1 MENQSREDV
10 PLYRTFSELFGK
22 GFSLDWGTIVFLVGV
37 HTAAIALFVWL
48 FFAAS
53 SEWARYAAIWAIVH
67 CLLGSFSTTVYSHR
81 LITHNA
87 AKSVSAPV
95 HAFFCFFGQIF
106 SVQGSVRY
114 WAANHTLHHGVDR
127 SGNRAVDPY
136 SATWFADPL
145 RNFLWSHTLA
155 HCFFHPQTKEVVKAH
170 AAKRHPIIM
179 TQEKW
184 YGLLTT
190 FWIFLM
196 PMALGFMIG
205 GWPGFF
211 ALLAGSMIGTVAI
224 QHNTW
229 TVNSI
234 THMWG
239 WTKGLS
245 SSAKNNYVWLGPVG
259 EGNHHGDHHDFP
271 RDYRNGFG
279 WTGWLLDPS
288 RYLILMMRALGL
300 LGELNKASAK
310 EEAAV
315 LGARRMDAILLPN
328 KDQLSADAQALFV
341 QLEEKVLQLRKDW
354 VDAIGKWE
362 SLKKQNRFVRKASL
376 SRQEISEEIR
386 QAKVHVNAK
395 KEEFFSALD
404 SLRRQALALA

>member
-1 MENQSREDV
+1 
-10 PLYRTFSELFGK
+10 
-22 GFSLDWGTIVFLVGV
+22 
-37 HTAAIALFVWL
+37 
-48 FFAAS
+48 
-53 SEWARYAAIWAIVH
+53 
-67 CLLGSFSTTVYSHR
+67 
-81 LITHNA
+81 
-87 AKSVSAPV
+87 
-95 HAFFCFFGQIF
+95 
-106 SVQGSVRY
+106 
-114 WAANHTLHHGVDR
+114 
-127 SGNRAVDPY
+127 
-136 SATWFADPL
+136 
-145 RNFLWSHTLA
+145 
-155 HCFFHPQTKEVVKAH
+155 
-170 AAKRHPIIM
+170 
-179 TQEKW
+179 
-184 YGLLTT
+184 
-190 FWIFLM
+190 
-196 PMALGFMIG
+196 
-205 GWPGFF
+205 
-211 ALLAGSMIGTVAI
+211 MIGTVAI

-288 RYLILMMRALGL
+288 RYPILVMRALGL

-315 LGARRMDAILLPN
+315 LGSRRMDAILPN
-328 KDQLSADAQALFV
+328 KDQLSADAQALYT
-341 QLEEKVLQLRKDW
+341 QLEEKVLELRKDW

-362 SLKKQNRFVRKASL
+362 SLKKQNRFVQKASL

-386 QAKVHVNAK
+386 QAKAHVNAK

>member
-1 MENQSREDV
+1 MGNQGREDE

-22 GFSLDWGTIVFLVGV
+22 GFSLDWSTIVFLIGV
-37 HTAAIALFVWL
+37 HSAAIVLFSWL
-48 FFAAS
+48 LFAAPA
-53 SEWARYAAIWAIVH
+53 EWVRYAALWAVIH
-67 CLLGSFSTTVYSHR
+67 CLVGSFSTTVYTHR

-114 WAANHTLHHGVDR
+114 WSANHTLHHGVDR
-127 SGNRAVDPY
+127 HGNREVDPY
-136 SATWFADPL
+136 SATWFADPV

-155 HCFFHPQTKEVVKAH
+155 HCFFHPRTKEVVKAH
-170 AAKRHPIIM
+170 TAKRHPIIM
-179 TQEKW
+179 TQERW

-190 FWIFLM
+190 FWIFLV
-196 PMALGFMIG
+196 PMALGFATG
-205 GWPGFF
+205 GWIGFF

-288 RYLILMMRALGL
+288 RYPILMMRAFGL

-315 LGARRMDAILLPN
+315 LGSRRMDAILPN
-328 KDQLSADAQALFV
+328 KDQLSADAQALYT
-341 QLEEKVLQLRKDW
+341 QLEEKVLELRKDW

-362 SLKKQNRFVRKASL
+362 SLKKQNRFVQKASL

-386 QAKVHVNAK
+386 QAKAHVNAK

>member
-1 MENQSREDV
+1 MGNQDREGE

-22 GFSLDWGTIVFLVGV
+22 GFSLDWSTIVFLIGV
-37 HTAAIALFVWL
+37 HSAAIVLFSWL
-48 FFAAS
+48 LFAAPA
-53 SEWARYAAIWAIVH
+53 EWVRYAALWAVIH
-67 CLLGSFSTTVYSHR
+67 CLVGSFSTTVYTHR

-114 WAANHTLHHGVDR
+114 WSANHTLHHGVDR
-127 SGNRAVDPY
+127 HGNREVDPY
-136 SATWFADPL
+136 SATWFADPV

-155 HCFFHPQTKEVVKAH
+155 HCFFHPRTKEVVKAH
-170 AAKRHPIIM
+170 TAKRHPIIM
-179 TQEKW
+179 TQERW

-190 FWIFLM
+190 FWIFLV
-196 PMALGFMIG
+196 PMALGFATG
-205 GWPGFF
+205 GWIGFF

-239 WTKGLS
+239 WTKGLR
-245 SSAKNNYVWLGPVG
+245 SSARNNYIWLGPVG

-288 RYLILMMRALGL
+288 RYPILLLRALGL

-315 LGARRMDAILLPN
+315 LAARRMDAILPN
-328 KDQLSADAQALFV
+328 KGQLSADAQALYA
-341 QLEEKVLQLRKDW
+341 QLEEKVIELRKDW

-362 SLKKQNRFVRKASL
+362 SLKKQNRFVQKASL

-386 QAKVHVNAK
+386 LAKAHVNAK
-395 KEEFFSALD
+395 KEEFFLALD

>member
-1 MENQSREDV
+1 MENQGQEDG
-10 PLYRTFSELFGK
+10 PLYSTFKELFGK
-22 GFSLDWGTIVFLVGV
+22 GFSLDWGTIIFLVGV
-37 HTAAIALFVWL
+37 HLAAIGLSIWL
-48 FFAAS
+48 LLSAPG
-53 SEWARYAAIWAIVH
+53 EWVQYSIVWAIAH
-67 CLLGSFSTTVYSHR
+67 CLLGSFATTVYTHR

-87 AKSVSAPV
+87 AKSVSSVV

-114 WAANHTLHHGVDR
+114 WSANHTLHHGVDR
-127 SGNRAVDPY
+127 HGIKELDPY
-136 SATWFADPL
+136 SATWFADPV

-170 AAKRHPIIM
+170 SAKRHPIIM
-179 TQEKW
+179 AQERW

-190 FWIFLM
+190 FWIFLV
-196 PMALGFMIG
+196 PMALGYGAG
-205 GWPGFF
+205 GWIGFF

-239 WTKGLS
+239 WTKGLR
-245 SSAKNNYVWLGPVG
+245 SSARNNYIWLGPVG

-288 RYLILMMRALGL
+288 RYPILLMRGLGL

-315 LGARRMDAILLPN
+315 LAARRMDAILPN
-328 KDQLSADAQALFV
+328 KEQLSADAQALYA
-341 QLEEKVLQLRKDW
+341 QLEEKVIELRKDW

-362 SLKKQNRFVRKASL
+362 SLKKQNRFVQKAST

-386 QAKVHVNAK
+386 QAKAHVNAK
-395 KEEFFSALD
+395 KEEFFLALD
-404 SLRRQALALA
+404 SLRRHALALA